1 MLEARKTNV
10 WSLPAAPQL
19 VAVETLEVRK
29 IKRRQDS
36 SGS

>member
-10 WSLPAAPQL
+10 TSLPAAPQL

-29 IKRRQDS
+29 IKRGQDS

>member
-10 WSLPAAPQL
+10 WSLPTTLQL
-19 VAVETLEVRK
+19 VVRK

-36 SGS
+36 TGS